1 MEHHRSLLKSL
12 LGNHL
17 DRVTIIYHL
26 QRLKQVI
33 DEDAPF
39 AILKY
44 KLQLELVEIIAKE
57 SPGDNY
63 IATLKK
69 ETNDY
74 LKFHQQKVT
83 KICFKCCLVGCI
95 YKTTR
100 HRNYMRH
107 LKQSHSQNS
116 NLSCQFGFKCEQ
128 TFSSISVLSQHVDH
142 VHKTGRRLT
151 MPGPA
156 PVDIPCK
163 CVMVKCSGKQFPNT
177 RLLMLHLRNDH
188 AGEMITCIFESCN
201 KRFDN
206 TSSLRDHFSSKH
218 LKCNLFNLKTS
229 NKVHMDH
236 TLSFGAGSSLTVE
249 ALPTS
254 DVEVDEP
261 LDDLNDAGDYG
272 ENVDTNDDD
281 DYFMMTYC
289 DFLNRLA
296 NFQFIPQS
304 TIQIIGEQFLKNY
317 KTSNEVKSTNLRVS
331 LEKSDGMSKEEID
344 RIIKDV
350 EKHDDFLDAQQT
362 LDSEYKRKQFLKD
375 NFVYVPPDEI
385 VMNPKEVK
393 EKKAKDVV
401 HYVNIIESF
410 KHLVQDS
417 SFVAM
422 EEKNVSPANDSI
434 LRDLKDGE
442 LYKNNS
448 YFQQNPQAYTMMIY
462 SDAIELVNPLGAG
475 RGKHKVIQIFFSLCE
490 ISKHLRSKID
500 RIVLVAVFK
509 EKLIKKY
516 GFKKI
521 YEKLVEDLKVL
532 EDGILIDYPVRRL
545 VKCGVLIHPSDN
557 LEAHAVG
564 GFSQSFSSGDVCRFC
579 HIRYVDLIDN
589 IHDFGPNPHAK
600 WNVVEYDR
608 AARFVEERNKAA
620 NDLIE
625 DECDDESDD
634 ESVND
639 SFDAM
644 DVMDAETGGTA
655 DGGEEDPIPIELF
668 GVNSL
673 KSFHSTSGF
682 PPDVLHDL
690 FEGKSLH

>member
-1 MEHHRSLLKSL
+1 
-12 LGNHL
+12 
-17 DRVTIIYHL
+17 
-26 QRLKQVI
+26 
-33 DEDAPF
+33 
-39 AILKY
+39 
-44 KLQLELVEIIAKE
+44 
-57 SPGDNY
+57 
-63 IATLKK
+63 
-69 ETNDY
+69 
-74 LKFHQQKVT
+74 
-83 KICFKCCLVGCI
+83 
-95 YKTTR
+95 
-100 HRNYMRH
+100 
-107 LKQSHSQNS
+107 
-116 NLSCQFGFKCEQ
+116 
-128 TFSSISVLSQHVDH
+128 
-142 VHKTGRRLT
+142 
-151 MPGPA
+151 
-156 PVDIPCK
+156 
-163 CVMVKCSGKQFPNT
+163 
-177 RLLMLHLRNDH
+177 
-188 AGEMITCIFESCN
+188 
-201 KRFDN
+201 
-206 TSSLRDHFSSKH
+206 
-218 LKCNLFNLKTS
+218 
-229 NKVHMDH
+229 MD
-236 TLSFGAGSSLTVE
+236 
-249 ALPTS
+249 
-254 DVEVDEP
+254 DV
-261 LDDLNDAGDYG
+261 NDAGDYG

-331 LEKSDGMSKEEID
+331 LEKSDGMSKEKID

-375 NFVYVPPDEI
+375 NFVYVPPEEI
-385 VMNPKEVK
+385 VLNPKDVK

-410 KHLVQDS
+410 KHHVQDS

-422 EEKNVSPANDSI
+422 EEKNIIPANDSI
-434 LRDLKDGE
+434 LRDVKDGE
-442 LYKNNS
+442 LYKNNPF
-448 YFQQNPQAYTMMIY
+448 FQQNPQAYTMMIY

-532 EDGILIDYPVRRL
+532 EDGIVIDYPVRRL

-564 GFSQSFSSGDVCRFC
+564 GFSQCFSSGDVCRFC
-579 HIRYVDLIDN
+579 HISYSDLIDN

-600 WNVVEYDR
+600 WNIIEYDR
-608 AARFVEERNKAA
+608 AARFVEERKKAA
-620 NDLIE
+620 NDLSE

-634 ESVND
+634 ESINN
-639 SFDAM
+639 SCDAM
-644 DVMDAETGGTA
+644 DVMDAETGDAA
-655 DGGEEDPIPIELF
+655 DGVAEDPIPVELF
-668 GVNSL
+668 GVKHECPLNSL
-673 KSFHSTSGF
+673 KSFHCTTGF
-682 PPDVLHDL
+682 PPDILHDL
-690 FEGKSLH
+690 FEGKSPFFILKF